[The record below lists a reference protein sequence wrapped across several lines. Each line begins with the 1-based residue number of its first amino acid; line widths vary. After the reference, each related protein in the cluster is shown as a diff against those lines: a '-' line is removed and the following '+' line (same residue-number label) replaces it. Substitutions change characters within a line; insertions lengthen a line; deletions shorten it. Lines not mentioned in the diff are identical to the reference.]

1 MQHWHWN
8 PTHTYPTPPPTS
20 PTFTLWQMRRQLCTL
35 RPLLRLFSTSSDK
48 SQRDAKKLQN
58 LVGCLPL
65 KTIWG
70 GSKYFAQILSNLFAP
85 TCGQLKHSSPRWT
98 VLVPYDD
105 FASPGICKRGWK
117 LFRKEIIWLWEWLMI
132 RNAKLVLETNC
143 GVFFVSSSCK
153 ENLQRVDLLCV
164 IKVDVEKSFAS

>member
-1 MQHWHWN
+1 
-8 PTHTYPTPPPTS
+8 
-20 PTFTLWQMRRQLCTL
+20 MRRQLCTL

-70 GSKYFAQILSNLFAP
+70 GSKYFAQMLSNLFAP
-85 TCGQLKHSSPRWT
+85 TCGQLKHSIPRLT

-132 RNAKLVLETNC
+132 RNAKLVLGTNC
-143 GVFFVSSSCK
+143 GVFSVMRRYRTNVSESVSEWVSNSK
-153 ENLQRVDLLCV
+153 NRVDWCDPGEWRYLL
-164 IKVDVEKSFAS
+164 